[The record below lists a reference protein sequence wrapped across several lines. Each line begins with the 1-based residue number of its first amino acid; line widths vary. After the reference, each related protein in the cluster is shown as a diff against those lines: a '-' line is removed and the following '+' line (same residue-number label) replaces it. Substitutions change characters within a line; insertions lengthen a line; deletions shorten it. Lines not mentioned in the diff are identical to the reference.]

1 MPPRRAAPR
10 GSAGSRS
17 PDCRRRSLR
26 RRPPRSAARRG
37 ASRGSRP
44 RRAPRSVRQRTLP
57 CANLREPGREGN
69 PLQYGSPSR
78 RALPRPRGEP
88 HVAAR
93 RSRMAKE
100 MRVAVG
106 PDVREIEAGRRVA
119 FLSSSAY
126 ADYDLVAQEALVPLP
141 AAFDAQPFPG
151 EPLGCAMNIFG
162 RSDIRGGQIVAVV
175 GVGFLGALLCRL
187 ASQAG
192 ASVIALARRPFAQ
205 RVARD
210 FGARAVLPMDDHRRI
225 VEEVRDLTAGRF
237 CDRVIECAG
246 AQSTLDL
253 AGELTAE
260 RGRLVIAGFHQDGPR
275 QVNLFLWNWRGLD
288 VINAHERDPRVYLEG
303 IRMAVGAVASGTLDP
318 RPLYTHQF
326 PLDRLGEAFEAVRT
340 RPDGFLKAL
349 VRT

>member
-1 MPPRRAAPR
+1 
-10 GSAGSRS
+10 
-17 PDCRRRSLR
+17 
-26 RRPPRSAARRG
+26 
-37 ASRGSRP
+37 
-44 RRAPRSVRQRTLP
+44 
-57 CANLREPGREGN
+57 
-69 PLQYGSPSR
+69 
-78 RALPRPRGEP
+78 
-88 HVAAR
+88 
-93 RSRMAKE
+93 MAKE
-100 MRVAVG
+100 MRVAVIAGPRQVRVESLPLPDPAVGQVRIRVQGCGVCHSNLPVWEGREWFRYPLPPGNPGHEGWGTIDAVG

-237 CDRVIECAG
+237 CERVIECAG

-303 IRMAVGAVASGTLDP
+303 IRLAVDAVASGKLDP
-318 RPLYTHQF
+318 RPLYTHEF
-326 PLDRLGEAFEAVRT
+326 PLTALGEAFEAVRT

>member
-1 MPPRRAAPR
+1 M
-10 GSAGSRS
+10 
-17 PDCRRRSLR
+17 
-26 RRPPRSAARRG
+26 
-37 ASRGSRP
+37 
-44 RRAPRSVRQRTLP
+44 T
-57 CANLREPGREGN
+57 
-69 PLQYGSPSR
+69 
-78 RALPRPRGEP
+78 
-88 HVAAR
+88 
-93 RSRMAKE
+93 KE
-100 MRVAVG
+100 MRTAVIAG
-106 PDVREIEAGRRVA
+106 PREMRIETVPLPDPAAGQVRIRLQGCGVCHSNLPVWEGREWFRYPLPPGNPGHEGWGTVDSIGAGVRGLEPGRRVA

-126 ADYDLVAQEALVPLP
+126 AEYDAVAQDALVPLP
-141 AAFDAQPFPG
+141 AALDADPFPG
-151 EPLGCAMNIFG
+151 EPLGCAMNIFR
-162 RSDIRGGQIVAVV
+162 RSDVRAGQTIAVV

-192 ASVIALARRPFAQ
+192 ARVVALARRSFAQ

-210 FGARAVLPMDDHRRI
+210 FGAHVVVPMEHHGRVVEQVRA
-225 VEEVRDLTAGRF
+225 LTDGRL
-237 CDRVIECAG
+237 CERVIECAG
-246 AQSTLDL
+246 AQPTLDL

-349 VRT
+349 VRM